1 MCQQNAVSSL
11 PLHKLHRF
19 QMTLNRSLSIKPAD
33 VLFGTIGSTF
43 RVAGGF
49 FKRQERVCD
58 CNCGLR
64 SDFKWVERNKWC
76 FLLMYSVMGRRKPWR
91 LWHFAHLVSDRDG
104 VSWRTRMTNWKL
116 LLSALENETNT
127 QSTCSGCRVS
137 HVLMVFPAV
146 TVVCNFHPFKR
157 DSTEIASISLS
168 EKSLCLWDAS
178 GFYYPSS
185 GGLALLERSSC
196 FYFHWERL

>member
-1 MCQQNAVSSL
+1 MTSYHLATSKCRVFQNQISKTAHYFEEMCQQNAVSSL

-64 SDFKWVERNKWC
+64 SGFKWVERNKWC
-76 FLLMYSVMGRRKPWR
+76 FLLMYPGMGRRKPWR

-116 LLSALENETNT
+116 LLSALENETNA
-127 QSTCSGCRVS
+127 QSTCSGCKS
-137 HVLMVFPAV
+137 V
-146 TVVCNFHPFKR
+146 T
-157 DSTEIASISLS
+157 
-168 EKSLCLWDAS
+168 CLD
-178 GFYYPSS
+178 GF
-185 GGLALLERSSC
+185 SC
-196 FYFHWERL
+196 CHCSM